1 MGGQQIGQYR
11 LVGVIGQG
19 GMATVYRAY
28 QPSVDRD
35 VAIKALPRKLSEDP
49 NFLRRYRHEARV
61 IARLEHRSILPV
73 YDYGEADGVPFIVMR
88 LLEGGTLR
96 DALAH
101 GPIDL
106 DLAVR
111 IMDQVSE
118 ALDYAHSRG
127 VIHRDLKPSNILF
140 DERQNAYLTD
150 FGIAKILGEASQI
163 TAEGVI
169 GTPSYMSPEQC
180 QGKELTPASDLYA
193 LGVIL
198 FEMLTG
204 RPPYQAETPLAVMY
218 MHVRDAVPSICKID
232 PSLPPALDRVIARVL
247 AKRPE
252 RRYPSAQA
260 LAADFKRAIRGW
272 HRTASPPVAGAP
284 APAQTPEEMRPHPRP
299 VRTARDKDGLPHGV
313 RRQAEAPSQ
322 EKPSRGT
329 RQHRLSQVATSV
341 LGLVLLIGAVGAA
354 VLFLPRGGQPAPA
367 IPIPTLPGSS
377 AAIPTTGS
385 ALPGTGESSPT
396 ATPTQPT
403 GIILESTGAAPDTPA
418 PASTMPPP
426 APLSEGST
434 PGLLAFTQGFGDAA
448 EIAVIG
454 ANGEGYR
461 LLTQNTW
468 YDGEPD
474 WSPDGTRIVFES
486 ARAGNRD
493 LVIISADGENS
504 QQLTSSPV
512 SELHPDWSPD
522 GLLVVFEASDGQDSE
537 LYLIDSVGGAP
548 VRLTDNNY
556 DDRAPQFS
564 PDGRWI
570 AYMTRERGVWEIAL
584 LSYPEGVPAGII
596 ECPAAGC
603 RFPSWSPDTTR
614 LAFNTIDEEGGLQDI
629 WVVELSSR
637 QAMPVTQG
645 GEDGRPVWS
654 GDGQYIYF
662 NRTRGEMISLYRV
675 AIGSG
680 TVEQITSGDVQD
692 YAPDWGPAP

>member
-11 LVGVIGQG
+11 LVEVIGQG

-96 DALAH
+96 DVLAR

-204 RPPYQAETPLAVMY
+204 RPPYQADTPLAVMY

-232 PSLPPALDRVIARVL
+232 PSLPPALDRVIAQAL

-260 LAADFKRAIRGW
+260 LTTDFKRAIRGW

-284 APAQTPEEMRPHPRP
+284 DPAQTPGEMRSHLHPMR
-299 VRTARDKDGLPHGV
+299 AGRDKNSLPPRR
-313 RRQAEAPSQ
+313 RRQASGLSH
-322 EKPSRGT
+322 EKPSSS
-329 RQHRLSQVATSV
+329 RQRHRLGQVVTSA
-341 LGLVLLIGAVGAA
+341 LGLVLLVGAVGAA

-377 AAIPTTGS
+377 AAIPTAGEES
-385 ALPGTGESSPT
+385 YGTGESSPT
-396 ATPTQPT
+396 ATPTQQT
-403 GIILESTGAAPDTPA
+403 GIILEPTGAASDTPV
-418 PASTMPPP
+418 STVPIPVP
-426 APLSEGST
+426 EGSA
-434 PGLLAFTQGFGDAA
+434 PGLLVFTQGFGDAA
-448 EIAVIG
+448 EIAVLN

-537 LYLIDSVGGAP
+537 LYLIDTVGGAP
-548 VRLTDNNY
+548 VRLTDNNH

-596 ECPAAGC
+596 DCPAAGC
-603 RFPSWSPDTTR
+603 RFPSWSPDATR
-614 LAFNTIDEEGGLQDI
+614 LAFNTIDEDGSLQDI

-637 QAMPVTQG
+637 QAMQVTRG

-662 NRTRGEMISLYRV
+662 NRTRGETINLYRV

-680 TVEQITSGDVQD
+680 TVEQITAGDVQD
-692 YAPDWGPAP
+692 YAPDWGPAR